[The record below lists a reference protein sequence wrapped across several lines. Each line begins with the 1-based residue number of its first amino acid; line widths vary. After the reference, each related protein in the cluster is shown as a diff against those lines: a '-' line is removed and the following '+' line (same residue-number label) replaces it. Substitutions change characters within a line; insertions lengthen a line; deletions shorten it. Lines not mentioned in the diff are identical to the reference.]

1 MEWHVEY
8 KSCHVELNISNG
20 VSQMIIDV
28 TGIVLTPGNL
38 GKDCLGNG
46 KYFYK
51 GGNPVPCCCNECDF
65 LLCCIDKNYKD
76 KCLKCNYTQ
85 CPRYFAF
92 QNNDFATNQ
101 DLDKLIRLFFNLE
114 PVLQNNM
121 IYLINDILGIQ
132 KQFKDEN
139 KNN

>member
-1 MEWHVEY
+1 ME
-8 KSCHVELNISNG
+8 
-20 VSQMIIDV
+20 IIIKKILICI
-28 TGIVLTPGNL
+28 GAILIGYIGL
-38 GKDCLGNG
+38 IW
-46 KYFYK
+46 
-51 GGNPVPCCCNECDF
+51 
-65 LLCCIDKNYKD
+65 IDKNYKD

-139 KNN
+139 KNNKFI